1 MNSTMGGVGGYCGRE
16 GREHE
21 SFRQGKREG
30 LGFWGCGLINRV
42 FLIFMPLLP
51 CLIAMSYV
59 CSLFA

>member
-1 MNSTMGGVGGYCGRE
+1 MNGTMGGAGGYCGRE

-21 SFRQGKREG
+21 SFRQCNRER
-30 LGFWGCGLINRV
+30 LGFGGCGLINRV
-42 FLIFMPLLP
+42 FLIFIPLLP